1 MKTSLIL
8 LLLVFCLSLC
18 AIEDYEQIWI
28 LDNPS
33 QLQFIVNSDQTTQY
47 HTHAL
52 VNGTLYIQNQECVQW
67 LYGWH
72 LGDMQVP
79 GYVGFSRT
87 YPELLV
93 NPVFAAMPPQI
104 FATNLL
110 TDDPINDNLYNTSL
124 LDIMEYRM
132 SYTADRLY
140 FAIRTV
146 NPSYVTSSGM
156 TYYAYMPAI
165 VDPSAGIEDDPIVY
179 GLMYTVDMAPI
190 ISPGLYKI
198 SGSGLDGLT
207 RLGDIEYNIQEDY
220 LLLSCQIADLLG
232 DPDFASWYDP
242 QYPLFATTATTSRIT
257 LVNGIQ
263 QSDMSEGVKVLLKP
277 HYVEMINESSPV
289 LSNSTLNMSEN
300 TIQVSIDYFDADAN
314 VPHLATVRIDD
325 HEAHTLLP
333 QSTGDLD
340 FGSVVTYAQSWEL
353 ESPDWELLTFSF
365 SDSNILIQSSIT
377 NPSSSGDD
385 PSQAITPILELYPN
399 PATATLKLRQSNNSI
414 RKLAVYNIK
423 GQQVA
428 GIELNSKEAEL
439 DLSGFATG
447 IYIIRTPGLPNMR
460 FLKL

>member
-1 MKTSLIL
+1 
-8 LLLVFCLSLC
+8 
-18 AIEDYEQIWI
+18 
-28 LDNPS
+28 
-33 QLQFIVNSDQTTQY
+33 
-47 HTHAL
+47 
-52 VNGTLYIQNQECVQW
+52 
-67 LYGWH
+67 
-72 LGDMQVP
+72 
-79 GYVGFSRT
+79 
-87 YPELLV
+87 
-93 NPVFAAMPPQI
+93 
-104 FATNLL
+104 
-110 TDDPINDNLYNTSL
+110 
-124 LDIMEYRM
+124 
-132 SYTADRLY
+132 
-140 FAIRTV
+140 
-146 NPSYVTSSGM
+146 
-156 TYYAYMPAI
+156 
-165 VDPSAGIEDDPIVY
+165 
-179 GLMYTVDMAPI
+179 
-190 ISPGLYKI
+190 
-198 SGSGLDGLT
+198 
-207 RLGDIEYNIQEDY
+207 
-220 LLLSCQIADLLG
+220 
-232 DPDFASWYDP
+232 
-242 QYPLFATTATTSRIT
+242 
-257 LVNGIQ
+257 
-263 QSDMSEGVKVLLKP
+263 
-277 HYVEMINESSPV
+277 
-289 LSNSTLNMSEN
+289 MSEN
-300 TIQVSIDYFDADAN
+300 TIQVSTDYFDADAN